1 MAVGKGKKKEAESVN
16 GTPVCPAA
24 RAEFIHRVKERLSTL
39 PDVRPERIRRA
50 ALRVSQGFYDR
61 PQVVAK
67 IAERFLE
74 EMEFD

>member
-1 MAVGKGKKKEAESVN
+1 MTVGKGKKEKAESVN
-16 GTPVCPAA
+16 GTPVHPAA
-24 RAEFIHRVKERLSTL
+24 RAEFIHRVKEQLSAL